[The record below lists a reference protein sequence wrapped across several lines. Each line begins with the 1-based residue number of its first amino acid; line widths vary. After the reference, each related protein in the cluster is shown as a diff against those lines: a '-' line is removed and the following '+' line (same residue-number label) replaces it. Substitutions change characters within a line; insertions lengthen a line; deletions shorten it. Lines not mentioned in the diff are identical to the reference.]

1 MSAQLA
7 LALPPSTA
15 STAVMINGRATLRVE
30 GEQRVVV
37 VAGLPVHHYDVG
49 DAVAE
54 AYAMVFL
61 VDSGFA
67 RQHEVARAF
76 GCSVRTVRRH
86 QDRYAAGGMAALAT
100 RSGWR
105 PGRRRVASKRLR
117 VVERLKAQGVGNREI
132 ARRLGVT
139 EHAIRKLVGP
149 SREGQQEV
157 LPLVT
162 AEASAP
168 TTASSAAAESATP
181 AVPSPSG
188 VASTNDDRVDDGS
201 APGRGDSDAAPVPMS
216 LDVDATDRSFD
227 RLLACFGLL
236 DDAAPVFASARGIGG
251 AGVLLAI
258 PALVASSIFF
268 LARKLYGEIGPAFYG
283 LRTTVLV
290 LLVMAR

>member
-117 VVERLKAQGVGNREI
+117 VVERLKAQG
-132 ARRLGVT
+132 ALGVAPL
-139 EHAIRKLVGP
+139 EVGAI
-149 SREGQQEV
+149 
-157 LPLVT
+157 T
-162 AEASAP
+162 
-168 TTASSAAAESATP
+168 
-181 AVPSPSG
+181 
-188 VASTNDDRVDDGS
+188 
-201 APGRGDSDAAPVPMS
+201 
-216 LDVDATDRSFD
+216 
-227 RLLACFGLL
+227 
-236 DDAAPVFASARGIGG
+236 
-251 AGVLLAI
+251 
-258 PALVASSIFF
+258 
-268 LARKLYGEIGPAFYG
+268 
-283 LRTTVLV
+283 
-290 LLVMAR
+290 